1 MLLSRTRSII
11 IIAVIC
17 TGVAASTIH
26 QDKLFEISK
35 NLEIFISAYREL
47 NANFV
52 DELDPG
58 TLMRTAID
66 AMTQSLDPY
75 TNFTSESQVASY
87 FISEDDR
94 YQGIGARVGMIQD
107 RLYFMEPYEGG
118 PAITSGIKAG
128 DEIIAVE
135 GQPVKGKKLEEI
147 SAMLRGIPGTAI
159 NLSVKVNKTNQ
170 EKIVKLTRGEV
181 NIPNVPYSGFVADDI
196 GYIVL
201 TTFTQQAGANIAKAL
216 KELKDQNPNL
226 SGVIL
231 DLRQNGGGLLHE
243 AVNICN
249 LFLPEG
255 EVVVTTKGKIKER
268 DQVYK
273 TLSRPLDLD
282 IPLAVLIDKR
292 SASASEIVSG
302 VIQDMD
308 RGVIIGQRSYGKGLV
323 QNVRELPYNSRL
335 KITTSKYY
343 IPSGRCI
350 QGVAYENGEPKDI
363 PDSQRSKFK
372 TINGRN
378 VLDGG
383 GVTPDIRLEAPELL
397 PVTQALK
404 DQHMIFEYVNTFCK
418 NKDSIAPVGAFAFT
432 DIDDFIL
439 FLKKKNFTYTSE
451 AEKHLAESRKALEKQ
466 ISNGMADVSQKEAL
480 SQIEKLQQKLILA
493 KTAEIEMAKG
503 QIIDEIE
510 KEIVTRYYFQRG
522 KAQQT
527 LDDDA
532 EIKEAISVLRDTKR
546 YKTIL
551 GIK

>member
-1 MLLSRTRSII
+1 MLSSRIKSVII
-11 IIAVIC
+11 VAVMC
-17 TGVAASTIH
+17 TGVAAITVQ

-94 YQGIGARVGMIQD
+94 YQGIGARVGMVND
-107 RLYFMEPYEGG
+107 RLFFMEPYEGG
-118 PAITSGIKAG
+118 PAVTAGIKAG

-135 GQPVKGKKLEEI
+135 GQLVKGKKLEEI
-147 SAMLRGIPGTAI
+147 GAMLRGIPGTAI
-159 NLSVKVNKTNQ
+159 NLIIKVNKTEQ
-170 EKIVKLTRGEV
+170 EKNVKLTRGEV
-181 NIPNVPYSGFVADDI
+181 NIPNVPYSGFVADDV

-216 KELKDQNPNL
+216 KELKEKNPNM
-226 SGVIL
+226 SGVII

-255 EVVVTTKGKIKER
+255 EVVVTTKGKVKER
-268 DQVYK
+268 DQIYK

-335 KITTSKYY
+335 KITISKYY

-350 QGVAYENGEPKDI
+350 QGVEYENGDPKDI

-372 TINGRN
+372 TRNGRI

-383 GVTPDIRLEAPELL
+383 GVTPDIRMDAPELMS
-397 PVTQALK
+397 VTQALL
-404 DQHMIFEYVNTFCK
+404 DQHLIFEYSNIFCK
-418 NKDSIAPVGAFAFT
+418 NKDSIAAVGDFSFS
-432 DIDDFIL
+432 DYDDFIL
-439 FLKKKNFTYTSE
+439 FLKKRNFSYISE
-451 AEKHLAESRKALEKQ
+451 AEKHLAESGKALERQ
-466 ISNGMADVSQKEAL
+466 IAKGKADVSQKEAL
-480 SQIEKLQQKLILA
+480 AQIEKLQQKLVLSKA
-493 KTAEIEMAKG
+493 SELEMARV

-510 KEIVTRYYFQRG
+510 KEIVNRYYFQRG
-522 KAQQT
+522 KSQQT

>member
-1 MLLSRTRSII
+1 MLSSRIRTFI
-11 IIAVIC
+11 IIAVIG
-17 TGVAASTIH
+17 TGVAGTTIH

-35 NLEIFISAYREL
+35 NLEIFISAYKEL

-118 PAITSGIKAG
+118 PAITAGIQAG

-159 NLSVKVNKTNQ
+159 NLTVKINKTNQ

-181 NIPNVPYSGFVADDI
+181 NIPNVPYSGFVADDV

-201 TTFTQQAGANIAKAL
+201 TTFTQQAGANISKAL
-216 KELKDQNPNL
+216 KELKEKNPNM

-255 EVVVTTKGKIKER
+255 EVVVTTKGKVKER

-350 QGVAYENGEPKDI
+350 QGVEYENGEPKDI

-372 TINGRN
+372 TRNGRN

-397 PVTQALK
+397 PVTQAIK
-404 DQHMIFEYVNTFCK
+404 DQHLIFEYVNIFCK
-418 NKDSIAPVGAFAFT
+418 NRDSIAPVGAFAFT
-432 DIDDFIL
+432 DFDDFIL

-451 AEKHLAESRKALEKQ
+451 AEKHLAESKKALEKQ
-466 ISNGMADVSQKEAL
+466 ISSGAADVSQKEAL
-480 SQIEKLQQKLILA
+480 TQIEKLQQKLILSKA
-493 KTAEIEMAKG
+493 AEIEMAKG

-532 EIKEAISVLRDTKR
+532 EIKEAISVLRDPKR
-546 YKTIL
+546 YKSIL

>member
-1 MLLSRTRSII
+1 MLPSRIKSVV
-11 IIAVIC
+11 IIAVMC
-17 TGVAASTIH
+17 TGMAAITVQ

-94 YQGIGARVGMIQD
+94 YQGIGARVGMVND
-107 RLYFMEPYEGG
+107 RLFFMEPYEGG
-118 PAITSGIKAG
+118 PAVTAGIQAG

-147 SAMLRGIPGTAI
+147 GAMLRGIPGTAI
-159 NLSVKVNKTNQ
+159 NLSIKVNKTEQ
-170 EKIVKLTRGEV
+170 EKVVKLTRGEV
-181 NIPNVPYSGFVADDI
+181 NIPNVPYSGFVADDV

-216 KELKDQNPNL
+216 KELKDKNPNM

-255 EVVVTTKGKIKER
+255 EVVVTTRGKVKER
-268 DQVYK
+268 DQIYK

-335 KITTSKYY
+335 KITISKYY

-350 QGVAYENGEPKDI
+350 QGVEYENGEPKDI

-372 TINGRN
+372 TRNGRN

-383 GVTPDIRLEAPELL
+383 GVTPDIRMDAPDLM
-397 PVTQALK
+397 PVTQALL
-404 DQHMIFEYVNTFCK
+404 DQHLIFEYANIFCR
-418 NKDSIAPVGAFAFT
+418 NKDSIAAVGTFAFT
-432 DIDDFIL
+432 DYDDFIL
-439 FLKKKNFTYTSE
+439 FLKKRNFSYISE
-451 AEKHLAESRKALEKQ
+451 AEKHLAESKKALEK
-466 ISNGMADVSQKEAL
+466 SNH
-480 SQIEKLQQKLILA
+480 
-493 KTAEIEMAKG
+493 
-503 QIIDEIE
+503 
-510 KEIVTRYYFQRG
+510 
-522 KAQQT
+522 
-527 LDDDA
+527 
-532 EIKEAISVLRDTKR
+532 
-546 YKTIL
+546 
-551 GIK
+551 